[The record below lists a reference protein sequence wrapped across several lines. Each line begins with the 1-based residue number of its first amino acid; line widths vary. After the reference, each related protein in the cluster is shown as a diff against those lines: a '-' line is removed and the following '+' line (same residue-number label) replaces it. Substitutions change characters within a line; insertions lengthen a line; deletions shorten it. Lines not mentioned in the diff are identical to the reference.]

1 MLLDLIINN
10 YFFTF
15 YSKSAFFSKN
25 DFFSKILMIA
35 PEKKAQ

>member
-15 YSKSAFFSKN
+15 CSKSAFFSKN